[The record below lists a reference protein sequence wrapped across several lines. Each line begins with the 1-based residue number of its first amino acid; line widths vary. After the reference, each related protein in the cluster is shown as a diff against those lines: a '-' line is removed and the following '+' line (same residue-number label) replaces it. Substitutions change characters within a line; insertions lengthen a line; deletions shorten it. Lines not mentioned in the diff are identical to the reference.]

1 MSDQVLEATVVVE
14 VLDWWTGEPLQ
25 GVPVAVGETTAD
37 AFKGTGD
44 SRSTLTDHRGFAMI
58 PMPAGHLYVC
68 IEPDFV
74 KEVDVGAGDQAFL
87 EFQCPDFVRKIR
99 PI

>member
-1 MSDQVLEATVVVE
+1 MSDEVLEATVVVE

-44 SRSTLTDHRGFAMI
+44 SRSTLTDHRGFASI
-58 PMPAGHLYVC
+58 PMPGGHLYVC

-74 KEVDVGAGDQAFL
+74 KEVDVEPGGHAL
-87 EFQCPDFVRKIR
+87 VEFQCPDFVRKIR
-99 PI
+99 HI